1 MNSLMAELNAVK
13 EDLTKWKEGL
23 PSYYEPITVPV
34 ICSEDA
40 GGPVLGKYPYPT
52 RLDYVTSN

>member
-1 MNSLMAELNAVK
+1 MAELNAVK
-13 EDLTKWKEGL
+13 DDLTKWKDGL

-34 ICSEDA
+34 ICSEGPD
-40 GGPVLGKYPYPT
+40 GPVLGKYPYPT